1 MNIHRL
7 ADTAVKLAFVVPPLG
22 GEEAEKNRLRWMNIH
37 RLADTGI
44 NLAFVV
50 PPLGGKQAEKNRLKP
65 GLQTYHRS

>member
-1 MNIHRL
+1 
-7 ADTAVKLAFVVPPLG
+7 
-22 GEEAEKNRLRWMNIH
+22 MNIH